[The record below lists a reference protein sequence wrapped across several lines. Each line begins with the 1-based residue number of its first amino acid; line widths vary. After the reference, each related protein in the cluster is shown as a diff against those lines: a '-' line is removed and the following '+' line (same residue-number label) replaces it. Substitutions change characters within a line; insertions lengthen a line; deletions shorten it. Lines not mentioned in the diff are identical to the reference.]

1 MKVTV
6 FKECVADMKDTKTW
20 ILDAAME
27 LFSEKGFAQTTTKA
41 IAEYA
46 GVSESTFFRIYK
58 TKAALLGDLLYIMTP
73 GPVDM
78 PMNELTNGE
87 NLEKDFEIFLYHNAL
102 LHVKHLPVFRVAMH
116 VENIYDSSR
125 FSKIKGLITQMGG
138 YFEHLAETGKL
149 KEFDYYTLAEHV
161 NSLALIKASEFIN
174 SEAYGISVEQSAKAF
189 ATQYANL
196 FARLLKP

>member
-6 FKECVADMKDTKTW
+6 IKKSVVKMKDTKSW

-27 LFSEKGFAQTTTKA
+27 LFSEKGYAQTTTKA
-41 IAEYA
+41 IADYA

-87 NLEKDFEIFLYHNAL
+87 DLEKDFEIFLYYNAL

-138 YFEHLAETGKL
+138 YFDHLSETGRVRD
-149 KEFDYYTLAEHV
+149 FDYYTLAEHV
-161 NSLALIKASEFIN
+161 NSLSLVKASEFLN
-174 SEAYGISVEQSAKAF
+174 SESYGISVEHSAKAF
-189 ATQYANL
+189 ARQYAGF
-196 FARLLKP
+196 FARLLGQ